1 MAINVR
7 QVYANLK
14 HIDEVDSVTGAQYRQ
29 LAQEVLSESG
39 VSLARRMVIADRL
52 MQANHFLGM
61 KTATNG
67 DSY

>member
-7 QVYANLK
+7 KVYANLK

-29 LAQEVLSESG
+29 LAQEALSESG
-39 VSLARRMVIADRL
+39 ISLARRMVIADRL
-52 MQANHFLGM
+52 MEANHFLGM
-61 KTATNG
+61 KTTTNG

>member
-7 QVYANLK
+7 KVYANLK

-29 LAQEVLSESG
+29 LAQEVLSESSI
-39 VSLARRMVIADRL
+39 SLARRMVIADRL

-61 KTATNG
+61 QATTSG

>member
-7 QVYANLK
+7 KVYANLK

-29 LAQEVLSESG
+29 LAQEALSESSI
-39 VSLARRMVIADRL
+39 SLARRMVIADRL

>member
-29 LAQEVLSESG
+29 SAQEVLSESSI
-39 VSLARRMVIADRL
+39 SLARRMVIADRL
-52 MQANHFLGM
+52 MEANHFLGM
-61 KTATNG
+61 QTTTNG